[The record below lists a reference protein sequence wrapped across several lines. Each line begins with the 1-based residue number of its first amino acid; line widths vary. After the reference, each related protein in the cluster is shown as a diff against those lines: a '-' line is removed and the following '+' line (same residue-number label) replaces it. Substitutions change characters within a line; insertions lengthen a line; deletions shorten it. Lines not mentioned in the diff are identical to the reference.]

1 MWSFVRTQSETFHEW
16 TLIQH
21 EMISNQ
27 AITLKKAV
35 LVHVICIFVVQLV
48 IQQRRFP
55 KSKLREKG
63 SPKKWRFL
71 FFVRSSKK
79 RALVQV
85 L

>member
-16 TLIQH
+16 TLIQPKRS
-21 EMISNQ
+21 SNQ

-35 LVHVICIFVVQLV
+35 LVPVVSLFRIQRV

-63 SPKKWRFL
+63 SPTKWRFL

-79 RALVQV
+79 GH
-85 L
+85 